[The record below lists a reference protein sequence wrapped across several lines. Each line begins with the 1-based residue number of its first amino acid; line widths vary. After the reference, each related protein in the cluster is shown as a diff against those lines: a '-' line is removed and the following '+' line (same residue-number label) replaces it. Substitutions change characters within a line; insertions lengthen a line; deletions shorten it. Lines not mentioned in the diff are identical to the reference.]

1 MAAGFGSGAPRDFA
15 HLPEV
20 QSGACWKKEAGGG
33 QAAAAGRQAGN
44 ALFVICIACLR
55 CEKKS
60 SKLIVFFFKQFV
72 SLLQGTVRTV
82 VKKQFKFH

>member
-1 MAAGFGSGAPRDFA
+1 
-15 HLPEV
+15 V

-60 SKLIVFFFKQFV
+60 SKLIVFFFQTICIPTSRDSSNCCKKTVQI
-72 SLLQGTVRTV
+72 SLIL
-82 VKKQFKFH
+82 FHNDISSI